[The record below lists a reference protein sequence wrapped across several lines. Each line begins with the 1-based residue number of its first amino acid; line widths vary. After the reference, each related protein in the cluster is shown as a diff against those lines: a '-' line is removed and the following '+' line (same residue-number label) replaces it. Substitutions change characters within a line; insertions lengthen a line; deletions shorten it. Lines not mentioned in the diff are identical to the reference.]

1 MKMNMFSDFSEYSA
15 LRKEQREQLE
25 KQGCTAESWDSV
37 TVTKDFDAAYVSGV
51 QFFGEVHLG
60 RLGREIQLPDGRK
73 RRSSIHGVS
82 LEQVSIGADVYI
94 SSPGASI
101 SRYAIGDRA
110 VIKHVREIRTPA
122 ESSFGNGVI
131 LAVVNEKG
139 GRDVPISCSLNA
151 HTAYMFAMYRHDSE
165 LIERLEELAAREV
178 RNHASDMGII
188 DHDVCI
194 RNAGIIDSVN
204 IGPYTDIE
212 GTSLLKN
219 GTVLSSEVMPVSIS
233 SNVFAE
239 DFIIQEGVSLG
250 YGVSLKRA
258 FLGQGVKVDT
268 QFSAIDSL
276 AFAGSEL
283 AHGEIASVFAG
294 PFSVSHHKGTLLIA
308 CILSFF
314 NAGSGTNQS
323 NHMYKLGPTSQGVL
337 ERGCKTASNVYLRWP
352 KRIGAGT
359 IVIGSHIVAFDTH
372 NFPFSYLVEMD
383 EKSVLIPGRNIT
395 SIGIVRDT
403 SKWLQRDPRKGGN
416 LRDFINFSL
425 YNPLSIQAM
434 FTGQQQL
441 ESIHLHKDI
450 TQYPFTGFYLRKND
464 IQRGIELY
472 ELMLRAYLGRVMV
485 VRLREICRK
494 APYADKAA
502 DAETVRKGLLPDSK
516 YEASDDWADLSGL
529 LLPANKLDELI
540 EDIRRGRY
548 SSLDELHSA
557 MKKLFDDYDQ
567 YEYNWVIGHIE
578 RKKHKRT
585 SSFTIDDVTGI
596 LRYWIDAENKLYEL
610 RREDACKEYSELA
623 KVSYGIDGDD
633 TVRDNDFAAIHGTFD
648 DNKAIILLDADIQE
662 KRKMYDELT
671 AVLEKAGCGIRAE
684 RVE

>member
-1 MKMNMFSDFSEYSA
+1 MKMNIYRDLSEYSI

-25 KQGCTAESWDSV
+25 KQGCTAENWDSV
-37 TVTKDFDAAYVSGV
+37 KVTKEFDEAYVSGV
-51 QFFGEVHLG
+51 QFFGDVYIG
-60 RLGREIQLPDGRK
+60 RLGKQIQLPDGRK
-73 RRSSIHGVS
+73 RSSSLQGVI
-82 LEQVSIGADVYI
+82 LEDVCLGDDVYI
-94 SSPGASI
+94 SSPGSSV
-101 SRYAIGDRA
+101 SRYAVGDRTIIQN
-110 VIKHVREIRTPA
+110 VSEIRTPA
-122 ESSFGNGVI
+122 ESSFGNGVV

-165 LIERLEELAAREV
+165 LIERLEELAAGEV
-178 RNHASDMGII
+178 SKHTSDMGMIG
-188 DHDVCI
+188 HDVCI

-204 IGPYTDIE
+204 IGPHTDIE
-212 GTSLLKN
+212 GSSLLKN

-233 SNVFAE
+233 SSVFAE

-258 FLGQGVKVDT
+258 FLGQGVEVDT

-323 NHMYKLGPTSQGVL
+323 NHMYKLGPISQGAL

-485 VRLREICRK
+485 VRLREIFRK
-494 APYADKAA
+494 EAHTAEEALA
-502 DAETVRKGLLPDSK
+502 DAVLKGLLPDSSC
-516 YEASDDWADLSGL
+516 EASDDWADLSGL
-529 LLPANKLDELI
+529 LLPSNKLDELI
-540 EDIRRGRY
+540 EDIRKGRF
-548 SSLDELHSA
+548 SSLDELHSE
-557 MKKLFDDYDQ
+557 MKKLFDAYDQ
-567 YEYNWVIGHIE
+567 YEYNWVSRHIE
-578 RKKHKRT
+578 RKKHKKIG
-585 SSFTIDDVTGI
+585 SFTIGDVAGI
-596 LRYWIDAENKLYEL
+596 LRQWIDAENKLYEL
-610 RREDACKEYSELA
+610 RRVDAFKEYSELA

-648 DNKAIILLDADIQE
+648 DNKAITLLDADIQE
-662 KRKMYDELT
+662 KRKLHDELK
-671 AVLEKAGCGIRAE
+671 AVFEKADQGVRTDWTD
-684 RVE
+684 